1 MSEYIERDKLEDFAM
16 NCVGGMVTM
25 KQIHDFP
32 AADKI
37 MELITLKALADAK
50 IERLEA
56 RLEQTRW
63 IPVAERLP
71 PPARCEQ
78 YLVYVR
84 SGGGPYGDYE
94 YNIDF
99 AWWGEHWDQNGHG
112 YDWNCICCDW
122 DGDVTITHW
131 MPLPEPPEE
140 VEP

>member
-1 MSEYIERDKLEDFAM
+1 MSEYIERDMLEDFAM

-71 PPARCEQ
+71 EPYEKVLTCDAHGNIHMFDHVPQYKHPFNIGPNHPRFYMVKYWMQLPA
-78 YLVYVR
+78 
-84 SGGGPYGDYE
+84 
-94 YNIDF
+94 
-99 AWWGEHWDQNGHG
+99 
-112 YDWNCICCDW
+112 
-122 DGDVTITHW
+122 
-131 MPLPEPPEE
+131 PPEE